1 MAASPILMVGKIVP
15 WTLVQFLMCPS
26 HEIFSAVVRAS
37 PSISRRL
44 QTFSELGEYDPCAF
58 ESQSEQGDLVSIK
71 CNFVIATASIVLLAS
86 CAGQPE
92 TYTPTNAAPVTMPKG
107 TLTGGAS
114 VGDANALA
122 QLVVEGNN
130 NAMAQFDQV
139 NGDLSKLQATDN
151 QELQNSQEALA
162 KLEQLSNQQ
171 GSGQI
176 TLFFATGSIELN
188 QEQQQRLIRF
198 LDYLSRE
205 SRGRTVILVS
215 VGSASAVGPAAVN
228 RQLSIGRSQAPV
240 AIIQQYL
247 VNTPHTFYKVS
258 AVGDMYAPKDVSLAV
273 DQRYQNVR
281 IVAAYSNAQAS
292 GT

>member
-1 MAASPILMVGKIVP
+1 MPIKNHLIVAAMAA
-15 WTLVQFLMCPS
+15 
-26 HEIFSAVVRAS
+26 VV
-37 PSISRRL
+37 
-44 QTFSELGEYDPCAF
+44 
-58 ESQSEQGDLVSIK
+58 
-71 CNFVIATASIVLLAS
+71 LAA

-92 TYTPTNAAPVTMPKG
+92 TYSPTNGASVTMPKG

-130 NAMAQFDQV
+130 NAMAQFDKV
-139 NGDLSKLQATDN
+139 NGDMSKLQATDN
-151 QELQNSQEALA
+151 QELQNSQEALT

-205 SRGRTVILVS
+205 SQGRTVILVS
-215 VGSASAVGPAAVN
+215 VGSASAVGPAAIN
-228 RQLSIGRSQAPV
+228 RQLSVGRSQAPV

-258 AVGDMYAPKDVSLAV
+258 AVGDMYAPKNVSLAV

-292 GT
+292 GP